1 MSISK
6 VLLISCYELGHQPFS
21 LASPL
26 KFMSDEGILVDSVD
40 LAVEDIN
47 NYYDQIQSSL
57 LIFVSVRM
65 HNALRQGVRLSQ
77 KIRTINDR
85 VHLCFY
91 GDYAGLNAEYLLS
104 DSHADSIISGEF
116 EISMVELARLILNEA
131 YDYKSPPEGVSTSCV
146 KSEPVLQRMPFLV
159 PERQGLPDYSN
170 YARFRD
176 EHGKLH
182 LAGSTETT
190 RGCKYECLHCPVTS
204 VYHGRFFVIPE
215 DVVLSDIRNQV
226 EKGVSHISFTD
237 PDFLNGPS
245 HAIKIVRSLN
255 YEFPEITFDFT
266 ARISHLLKYE
276 DLLIEMKNSG
286 CAFVVSAL
294 ELLNDDILQL
304 LDKGHTRLD
313 IERTTKMF
321 QEIDLVWRPSL
332 LPFTPWTSIDDFLD
346 LVDFVG
352 SNDLINNIDPVQF
365 SLRLLIPPNSV
376 LYDSYS
382 HSSWMGNLDAAN
394 FTYIWHH
401 SDLRMERLWSEIND
415 LVRESQKLDSSY
427 YNTFIKIEKLAYE
440 LAGKDM
446 SFSKFVTQHRPIPAG
461 LTESWFC

>member
-26 KFMSDEGILVDSVD
+26 KFMSDEGILVDTVD
-40 LAVEDIN
+40 MAVEDIS
-47 NYYDQIQSSL
+47 NYYDQLQSTV
-57 LIFVSVRM
+57 LIFVSVSM
-65 HNALRQGVRLSQ
+65 HNALRKGVRVSQ

-104 DSHADSIISGEF
+104 NNHADSIIYGEF
-116 EISMVELARLILNEA
+116 EISMVKLARLILNET
-131 YDYKSPPEGVSTSCV
+131 YDYKNPPEGISTSCF
-146 KSEPVLQRMPFLV
+146 KSKPVLQRMPFLV
-159 PERQGLPDYSN
+159 PEREKLPDYSN
-170 YARFRD
+170 YSHFRD

-190 RGCKYECLHCPVTS
+190 RGCKYECLHCPITS
-204 VYHGRFFVIPE
+204 VYHGKFFVIPE

-226 EKGVSHISFTD
+226 EKGVRHISFMD

-245 HAIKIVRSLN
+245 HSMKIVRSLN
-255 YEFPEITFDFT
+255 NEFPEITFDFT
-266 ARISHLLKYE
+266 ARISHLLKYK
-276 DLLIEMKNSG
+276 DYLIEIKNSG

-294 ELLNDDILQL
+294 ELLNDGILDL

-346 LVDFVG
+346 LLDFVRR
-352 SNDLINNIDPVQF
+352 NDLINNIDPVQF

-376 LYDSYS
+376 FYKSYS
-382 HSSWMGNLDAAN
+382 QASWMSNLDASN

-401 SDLRMERLWSEIND
+401 PDLNMEILWSGIND
-415 LVRESQKLDSSY
+415 LVRESYKLDSSY
-427 YNTFIKIEKLAYE
+427 YDTFIEIEKFAYE

-446 SFSKFVTQHRPIPAG
+446 SFSKFVTQRRPIPAG
-461 LTESWFC
+461 LTDSWFC